1 MTQLAVM
8 DAVGSGLA
16 QVPFVSITAMAW
28 PSPNSFREPEVT
40 PVVEAT
46 AVPRWSQE
54 AIALSVSAVTL
65 PLLGGLVLSRWAMA
79 GLTQLGSASE
89 ELFRG
94 DRLPLLHDQHQ
105 EGDC

>member
-1 MTQLAVM
+1 MHWNW
-8 DAVGSGLA
+8 DLA

-28 PSPNSFREPEVT
+28 PSPRSFREPEMM
-40 PVVEAT
+40 PAVEAT
-46 AVPRWSQE
+46 TVPRLSQE

-65 PLLGGLVLSRWAMA
+65 PLLGGLVLSRWAMV

-94 DRLPLLHDQHQ
+94 DRLPLLHDQPK
-105 EGDC
+105 EDDF

>member
-1 MTQLAVM
+1 
-8 DAVGSGLA
+8 
-16 QVPFVSITAMAW
+16 MAW
-28 PSPNSFREPEVT
+28 PSPKSFREPEAI

-46 AVPRWSQE
+46 TVPQLPQE

-65 PLLGGLVLSRWAMA
+65 PLLGGLVLSRLAIA

-94 DRLPLLHDQHQ
+94 DRLPLLNDQPSD
-105 EGDC
+105 ES

>member
-1 MTQLAVM
+1 
-8 DAVGSGLA
+8 
-16 QVPFVSITAMAW
+16 MAW
-28 PSPNSFREPEVT
+28 PSPHTFREPEMT

-46 AVPRWSQE
+46 PAPQLPQE

-65 PLLGGLVLSRWAMA
+65 PLLGGLVLSRLAIA

-94 DRLPLLHDQHQ
+94 DRLPLLNAPPA
-105 EGDC
+105 E